1 MGENGRF
8 SRFLGKLRSKRPKS
22 GFFGDFRGFSGK
34 MAIFWGDGAKFG
46 VPTPFFGSEE
56 VKKGHFR
63 AGGVLGG
70 DKMRLRDRILGL
82 RDRFSGG
89 KGPFSAPGGRFW
101 PPGPEKGPK
110 RGQKGPKKGLFGGIS
125 VRKKGH
131 FCDGAAYVDFW
142 SPFFPIEPAIWGVPL
157 GGSKKAHFVSFWAFS
172 LYLQYRDGPFFA
184 PGTRNPAPG
193 GQNPGPGGQNR
204 GRTPQ
209 KRGSDPLFWGD
220 GAVFWAGGVLGG
232 DKMRL
237 FGSFFGPGGPF
248 SGLGGS

>member
-8 SRFLGKLRSKRPKS
+8 SRFLGKLRSKRSKS

-70 DKMRLRDRILGL
+70 DKMRL
-82 RDRFSGG
+82 
-89 KGPFSAPGGRFW
+89 
-101 PPGPEKGPK
+101 
-110 RGQKGPKKGLFGGIS
+110 
-125 VRKKGH
+125 
-131 FCDGAAYVDFW
+131 
-142 SPFFPIEPAIWGVPL
+142 
-157 GGSKKAHFVSFWAFS
+157 
-172 LYLQYRDGPFFA
+172 
-184 PGTRNPAPG
+184 
-193 GQNPGPGGQNR
+193 
-204 GRTPQ
+204 
-209 KRGSDPLFWGD
+209 
-220 GAVFWAGGVLGG
+220 
-232 DKMRL
+232 